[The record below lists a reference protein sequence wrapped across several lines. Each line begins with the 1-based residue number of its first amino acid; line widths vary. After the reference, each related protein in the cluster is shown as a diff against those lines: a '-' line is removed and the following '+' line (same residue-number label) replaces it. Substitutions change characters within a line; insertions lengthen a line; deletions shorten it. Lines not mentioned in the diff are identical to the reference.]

1 MKILFLSNNAV
12 SNSLCEW
19 LKLNNAD
26 TLIYNEKLS
35 SKLFDNFNPDLI
47 ISYNYRYII
56 SKEVVNLFRN
66 KIINLHI
73 SLLPYNRGAHPNV
86 WSFIEDTPKG
96 VTIHMID
103 EGLDTGDIIFQKELQ
118 FDENEETFFT
128 TYDKLNIE
136 IQNLFKENW
145 GKIKTGSFIT
155 KKQDNRKAT
164 IHKKNELDNLLK
176 FFGDKFWH
184 TKISDIKRVI
194 NEKGLI

>member
-1 MKILFLSNNAV
+1 M
-12 SNSLCEW
+12 
-19 LKLNNAD
+19 
-26 TLIYNEKLS
+26 YNKKLS
-35 SKLFDNFNPDLI
+35 IQLFANFNPNLI

-56 SKEVVNLFRN
+56 SKEIVNLFRN